1 MCESSLSPQGSQQNF
16 IEGNF
21 KLVCIKKKTFCR
33 KSIRQILLCIDGMTA
48 SYCFQEYCFWKFNK
62 LGLVYTMDHEIEP
75 WKMAFFHGPTF
86 VIRFLKT
93 NHEIEPWKM
102 AFFHGPTFVIRFL
115 KTTIY
120 KTFGPLTKC
129 KPNVDQEEWP
139 CWIFKYMPK
148 MLVLKRIKF
157 DHSLVFPCLHLL
169 FPQNHFI
176 KKIHNIIICHGP
188 LPFSIGAPILPL
200 TS

>member
-48 SYCFQEYCFWKFNK
+48 SYCFHEYCFWKFNK

-86 VIRFLKT
+86 VIRFLK
-93 NHEIEPWKM
+93 K
-102 AFFHGPTFVIRFL
+102 
-115 KTTIY
+115 TIY
-120 KTFGPLTKC
+120 KTFGPLTKY

-188 LPFSIGAPILPL
+188 LPFFYWSTYFASHTIKLVEPC
-200 TS
+200 